1 MVSLLRRKS
10 KIQTY
15 QMKSKRVLIVDD
27 NDLNRKLFEN
37 LIGQL
42 CFFKSVKNGVEA
54 LDILK
59 IEKFD
64 LILMDIQMP
73 QMDGMTAMKHIK
85 VSNLSD
91 SPIIAVTA
99 FAEPEDK
106 QTFLDQGFDD
116 FIVKPIRP
124 REFIEAIKETLN
136 RNPIPKKVQQ
146 GPTSDNLSDLVL
158 DTQVVKQLMKYN
170 STDIIR
176 NVYLD
181 FLKECEKLVEESL
194 IFFSKSDFQ
203 LIEDNLHIIKG
214 NSGTLGANKIY
225 QLSQKGELLAK
236 DSNWAES
243 KKILQQLQNEILIFR
258 EYLNEET
265 IFEL

>member
-1 MVSLLRRKS
+1 
-10 KIQTY
+10 
-15 QMKSKRVLIVDD
+15 MKSKRVLIVDD

-42 CFFKSVKNGVEA
+42 CYFKSVKNGIEA

-59 IEKFD
+59 VENFD

-73 QMDGMTAMKHIK
+73 QMDGMTAMKQIK
-85 VSNLSD
+85 ISKLTE

-99 FAEPEDK
+99 FAELEDK
-106 QTFLDQGFDD
+106 NNFLDQGFDD

-124 REFIEAIKETLN
+124 REFIECIKETLS
-136 RNPIPKKVQQ
+136 RNPTPQKVQNET
-146 GPTSDNLSDLVL
+146 TSETLSDLIL
-158 DTQVVKQLMKYN
+158 DVQVIKQLMKYN
-170 STDIIR
+170 STEIIK

-181 FLKECEKLVEESL
+181 FLKECEKLVEDSQNS
-194 IFFSKSDFQ
+194 FSTSDLQ
-203 LIEDNLHIIKG
+203 SIEDHLHIIKG
-214 NSGTLGANKIY
+214 NSGTLGANKIFK
-225 QLSQKGELLAK
+225 LSQKGELHAK
-236 DSNWAES
+236 NSNWAET

-265 IFEL
+265 IFES